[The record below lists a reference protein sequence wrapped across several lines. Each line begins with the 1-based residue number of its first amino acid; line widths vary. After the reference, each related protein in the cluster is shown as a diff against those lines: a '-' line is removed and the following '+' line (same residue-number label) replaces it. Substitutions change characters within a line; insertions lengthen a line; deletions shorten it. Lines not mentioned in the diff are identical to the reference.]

1 MANVDNLNFKV
12 ILDDKEFN
20 TKVRK
25 DIKLAQD
32 LNTRLSN
39 LLQVKAKL
47 TNISAQEAA
56 SAKRASD
63 ILAKQAI
70 DQERVRKA
78 AALAAEAEERKV
90 TALQRTVTEIERT
103 KAASN
108 AAAANAQRLATEFK
122 RTEAATKASAV
133 QSQRLKTETQRT
145 ATEVQR
151 TATATQNTANAT
163 ARAELAQRRLRDYS
177 SQTTRQ
183 VQVQSRLMQELKGYA
198 LGYLSIHGA
207 TQLLSSLVRVTG
219 EFELQKTTLAAMLGD
234 LNKAE
239 QVISRIQALAV
250 ESPFQFKELTT
261 YAKQLSAFSV
271 PAEELF
277 ETTKMLADI
286 SAGLGVGMDRIVLAY
301 GQVRSAAFLRGQEV
315 RQFTEAGIPILDELA
330 KQFSELEG
338 RAVSTGEVFDKIS
351 ARLVPFEMVAKV
363 MKDLTSEGGKFYN
376 MQEVQAETLRGKISN
391 LRDAYEVMLNEIG
404 SQRSGS
410 MKGAV
415 DSVRRLMQNWEKVGA
430 ILKTVI
436 VTYGAYKATLGAI
449 WAVEKAIG
457 AIRSVQ
463 LYQLLT
469 TERNVKKATAAY
481 KAFGLTL
488 KQIKKMGAGIAV
500 GAILGLV
507 TVISTAIKRAGELK
521 RELESIMNSE
531 VSGSSKMLR
540 DLDRLVGNLSEAKK
554 GSQNYREAISELNRK
569 YGEYLPNILTEAD
582 NYEKVKAAADS
593 AAQAIRNKAKASA
606 FEKGSAAIEDDFG
619 KKLTKREKALREALE
634 QLDPSLGG
642 EYATEF
648 MQNFKVALAKEGGNL
663 DVLKT
668 FKESFDAYFGEGT
681 YEKFTAKYLKPAALE
696 DAATGYAKILGKVQ
710 KEEEKLEE
718 QLKLRFS
725 GAEFTSKEEREKM
738 SELNTWYKNQVD
750 SLKEL
755 ELKQA
760 DYNERLGSLKIEKL
774 QRLVTIYD
782 ELGRPELAKQFQSQL
797 DALTKIPEGWRG
809 TVQGVLKGMGL
820 NKGTSFGLWAEDT
833 TQSTSYVED
842 MIKRYK
848 ELGEEIKWVSSFD
861 TDQAERLKKN
871 KAAIEA
877 IAKELG
883 ILDLLTEK
891 QDSKREK
898 TETDYRIRALK
909 REAEVIKEAMETY
922 EEWMDSGFFTDDVA
936 RELLGKIYGD
946 TQAFK
951 EGVTTY
957 TKGMVEALKESER
970 LVLKVYQNKLKDKN
984 GKEYLDVPT
993 AGWGHT
999 GKDVSKLVVGTAI
1012 TKEQAD
1018 RWLQEDLQRLTG
1030 DLNDVLREF
1039 GVSLNQAQ
1047 YDALAHM
1054 VFNTGKGGITDLFK
1068 KSLDEFGKVDL
1079 NKVAENIPTHRT
1091 NNGTK
1096 ALIDRRA
1103 KEYAMFTKDIG
1114 IAVSED
1120 GKLMTNFDE
1129 MLNKVI
1135 LRLQALGEKGKEAA
1149 AVLQSAFDKSSRKE
1163 EANDVYKS
1171 YEKQYKAV
1179 SKYYE
1184 MLRKW
1189 SSEDFNLNGEGI
1201 VLDVSKIAS
1210 DLNGKIREI
1219 ELRATKAKELFAKI
1233 DKDSEEEIAK
1243 VKEIFVKEF
1252 GADAW
1257 TDFWT
1262 SYQQDGIKAIENL
1275 ADKQK
1280 EYEKKLAQEKVND
1293 LAEKYVK
1300 ESYFDNNIELTDLG
1314 DKNFF
1319 QLRALRKKLQDLLE
1333 KEPLKIPVEIEQML
1347 SKEGINTS
1355 DLTNRTLDDAFFK
1368 GLESEYG
1375 QTISDADMSVLRLV
1389 QSIQK
1394 AKLSTT
1400 DFGKTI
1406 KKVIGGDLKNLTEE
1420 EAEAFMSMVK
1430 SYMGDVQ
1437 DMMSSVASYAEAIG
1451 SEELQGAVNGLAEA
1465 MDILGSMA
1473 DRLAKGDWIG
1483 AIISGI
1489 TSLASTIMEAVT
1501 QEYALNDAIAQT
1513 RNEIA
1518 LLNSQKR
1525 INGGVE
1531 SIFGDDEY
1539 KRFQNAYDEVVSA
1552 HAKAIDDIEKQ
1563 NQLFHGRSKD
1573 NWGTVGVAG
1582 SLAAGAGLGAAVG
1595 SIFPVIGTAIGAG
1608 VGALV
1613 GMVVG
1618 LVGHAATEANDYA
1631 KSLQQMADE
1640 IGVEL
1645 IDATTG
1651 AFDVEA
1657 LKSIKNTYSDLD
1669 KEYQQ
1674 MLDNLITNAEIF
1686 ENAVTEM
1693 ATFMTDIFGQ
1703 CADDMADSFINAFK
1717 ESGQAALEYGDIM
1730 SNLATDIARSVIKST
1745 IIDKV
1750 FDDEDA
1756 KAAAVK
1762 LAQGDLGGS
1771 MAIIEEAMQAAQNL
1785 SPYIQGLLE
1794 GLKPYFDMGDMAGQS
1809 LGDGIKGIT
1818 EDTANLLASYLNAI
1832 RADVSYARTI
1842 WERMDA
1848 TTQRIASILVEFSAP
1863 SLMEY
1868 QAQIAANTYNTMIAT
1883 QSILSKLDAVVTYS
1897 DGPAGVR
1904 VYS

>member
-12 ILDDKEFN
+12 ILDDTEFN
-20 TKVRK
+20 TKVKR

-39 LLQVKAKL
+39 LLQIKARL
-47 TNISAQEAA
+47 TSLSAQDAA
-56 SAKRASD
+56 SAKRQSD
-63 ILAKQAI
+63 VLAKQAI
-70 DQERVRKA
+70 DQERIKKA
-78 AALAAEAEERKV
+78 AAQ
-90 TALQRTVTEIERT
+90 TALEEEKVRTQAAKTAVEMQKITQASANAALAQQRVATEAQRT
-103 KAASN
+103 
-108 AAAANAQRLATEFK
+108 AAATNQAALNAQRF
-122 RTEAATKASAV
+122 R
-133 QSQRLKTETQRT
+133 TETQRT
-145 ATEVQR
+145 ATETQR

-177 SQTTRQ
+177 SQTTTQ
-183 VQVQSRLMQELKGYA
+183 VQSQSRLMNELKGYV

-239 QVISRIQALAV
+239 QVITRIQGLAV

-271 PAEELF
+271 PAEELY

-363 MKDLTSEGGKFYN
+363 FKDMTSEGGKFYN

-391 LRDAYEVMLNEIG
+391 LKDAYEVMLNEIG
-404 SQRSGS
+404 EGQSENL
-410 MKGAV
+410 KGAV
-415 DSVRRLMQNWEKVGA
+415 DWTRRLIQNYEDTGRTLLELVSA
-430 ILKTVI
+430 
-436 VTYGAYKATLGAI
+436 YGIYRATL
-449 WAVEKAIG
+449 
-457 AIRSVQ
+457 
-463 LYQLLT
+463 LLT
-469 TERNVKKATAAY
+469 MNLQSTFARNLVLLRQQFRKLTATLSLNPYA
-481 KAFGLTL
+481 K
-488 KQIKKMGAGIAV
+488 IAV
-500 GAILGLV
+500 GVTAAIGVIYKLGKEMKSQSA
-507 TVISTAIKRAGELK
+507 ISETLSKSQKEYADNLAESTTA
-521 RELESIMNSE
+521 
-531 VSGSSKMLR
+531 
-540 DLDRLVGNLSEAKK
+540 LDALYAKINLAKK
-554 GSQNYREAISELNRK
+554 GTKDYNTALSTIQRTYAPYIEQLRSEGVEVDNLATLYGELTKKIKESAQTRFVDSARKDLDQTFAQELSDIIGGTGGREIYNLKRAMESMGLNEAEGVVLRMFLSGSATWEEISEK
-569 YGEYLPNILTEAD
+569 YGELAK
-582 NYEKVKAAADS
+582 KVEESYVSLGAGS
-593 AAQAIRNKAKASA
+593 SGPMKAKKYLDILKQSLTNLTNEYTTAIA
-606 FEKGSAAIEDDFG
+606 VVDEFAIKMKGSP
-619 KKLTKREKALREALE
+619 
-634 QLDPSLGG
+634 DP
-642 EYATEF
+642 
-648 MQNFKVALAKEGGNL
+648 V
-663 DVLKT
+663 V
-668 FKESFDAYFGEGT
+668 
-681 YEKFTAKYLKPAALE
+681 
-696 DAATGYAKILGKVQ
+696 
-710 KEEEKLEE
+710 
-718 QLKLRFS
+718 
-725 GAEFTSKEEREKM
+725 
-738 SELNTWYKNQVD
+738 
-750 SLKEL
+750 
-755 ELKQA
+755 
-760 DYNERLGSLKIEKL
+760 
-774 QRLVTIYD
+774 LVT
-782 ELGRPELAKQFQSQL
+782 
-797 DALTKIPEGWRG
+797 GWRKI
-809 TVQGVLKGMGL
+809 VQDTLTGMGL

-871 KAAIEA
+871 KEAIEA

-922 EEWMDSGFFTDDVA
+922 EKWMDSGFFTDDVA

-957 TKGMVEALKESER
+957 TKGMVETLKESER

-1163 EANDVYKS
+1163 EANDVYES

-1233 DKDSEEEIAK
+1233 DVDSEEEVAK

-1257 TDFWT
+1257 NDFWA
-1262 SYQQDGIKAIENL
+1262 SYQSDGIKAIENL
-1275 ADKQK
+1275 ADKEK

-1319 QLRALRKKLQDLLE
+1319 QLRGIRKKLQDLLK

-1347 SKEGINTS
+1347 SKKGINTS
-1355 DLTNRTLDDAFFK
+1355 DLTKLTLDDAFFK
-1368 GLESEYG
+1368 SLASEYG
-1375 QTISDADMSVLRLV
+1375 KTISDADMSVLRLV

-1394 AKLSTT
+1394 AKLSTV
-1400 DFGKTI
+1400 DFGETI

-1420 EAEAFMSMVK
+1420 EADAFMSMVK

-1437 DMMSSVASYAEAIG
+1437 EMMSSVASYAEAIG
-1451 SEELQGAVNGLAEA
+1451 DEELHGAVKGIAEA

-1473 DRLAKGDWIG
+1473 ERLAKGDWIG
-1483 AIISGI
+1483 AIISGV
-1489 TSLASTIMEAVT
+1489 TSLASTIMEAVS

-1525 INGGVE
+1525 INAGVE
-1531 SIFGDDEY
+1531 SIFGDDDY
-1539 KRFQNAYDEVVSA
+1539 KKFQNAYDEVVSA
-1552 HAKAIDDIEKQ
+1552 HAKAIADLEKQ
-1563 NQLFHGRSKD
+1563 NQQFHGRSKD
-1573 NWGTVGVAG
+1573 NWGWGGTAG
-1582 SLAAGAGLGAAVG
+1582 SLAAGAGLGAAIG

-1613 GMVVG
+1613 GMIVG
-1618 LVGHAATEANDYA
+1618 LVGNAATEANDYA

-1640 IGVEL
+1640 IGADL
-1645 IDATTG
+1645 IDDSTG
-1651 AFDVEA
+1651 TFDVET
-1657 LKSIKNTYSDLD
+1657 LKSIKSTYTDLD

-1730 SNLATDIARSVIKST
+1730 SGLATDIAKSVIKST
-1745 IIDKV
+1745 ILQNV
-1750 FDDEDA
+1750 FNEEDA

-1771 MAIIEEAMQAAQNL
+1771 MAIIEEAMQAAQEL
-1785 SPYIQGLLE
+1785 SPNIQKFLE
-1794 GLKPYFDMGDMAGQS
+1794 SLKPYFNMGEMEGQS

-1848 TTQRIASILVEFSAP
+1848 TTQRIANILVGFSAP